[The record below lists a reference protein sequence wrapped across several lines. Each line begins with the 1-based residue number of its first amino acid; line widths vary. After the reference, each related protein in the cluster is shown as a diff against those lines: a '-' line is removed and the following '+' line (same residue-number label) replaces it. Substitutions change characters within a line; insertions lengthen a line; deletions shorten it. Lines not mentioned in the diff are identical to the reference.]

1 MISVIEKYLLRENNI
16 VFIWLTPGNGE
27 LEEQSKANLEDKC
40 PQLSSKTVSE
50 VLSSGFLPGDTVF
63 INWEKVV
70 KKGNKAIT
78 DYERKNLHDRIAE
91 AHRSG
96 LRFVII
102 IDEEHSN
109 DTSKAQNII
118 ESFAAIKQIRM
129 SATAKLRS
137 GSEYYEIEEK
147 EVIKAGII
155 TKAIVIN
162 EGIKNYKI
170 KDLSEYEVLIDLAL
184 EKRSEVRNNYNLIN
198 KKINPL
204 VVIQFPSSSDALI
217 VSVEEYLNKKGINY
231 SNSLLAKWMTGDKD
245 KINLKKED
253 SWDIADINARPI
265 VLLMKQA
272 ISTGWDAPRAK
283 ILVKLR
289 ENMDEDFEIQTLGRI
304 RRMPERIHYGNDLLD
319 CCYLFTLDTKYVESV
334 KQSTDTIFEIKKILL
349 KDKCKNFTLVKES
362 KNQNNGVINTK
373 IAYKAI
379 LKYYFDQYSIS
390 SKPKDNISI
399 ISSKGY
405 VVSDK
410 IINRSKYGIFNTLK
424 EIKND
429 ELHTVNFEFSVNTH
443 KYGFTLMNTVNHI
456 ANTCQIDTTNM
467 STMLKLMFL
476 KDFGTPDKKILSL
489 NKNEYYAFIINNED
503 KLKEDLKS
511 ANSQLAKQMSLQ
523 LQAVTKQFNIPEVEY
538 IKFDPYTRA
547 IEELESS
554 AYENYTEQT
563 LVDGLRSN
571 SEKLFERYCE
581 NNKKIDWVY
590 KNGDS
595 GQQYFSIVYY
605 NSFGKQILFYP
616 DYILKLKNGETYIIE
631 TKGGEYSDGTS
642 KNIDTNVLNKFEAFK
657 LYAKNNNIKWSFVR
671 DLEQK
676 LYFNNTEYVDSLS
689 DKKRWKSIEELFKQ

>member
-1 MISVIEKYLLRENNI
+1 
-16 VFIWLTPGNGE
+16 
-27 LEEQSKANLEDKC
+27 
-40 PQLSSKTVSE
+40 
-50 VLSSGFLPGDTVF
+50 
-63 INWEKVV
+63 
-70 KKGNKAIT
+70 
-78 DYERKNLHDRIAE
+78 
-91 AHRSG
+91 
-96 LRFVII
+96 
-102 IDEEHSN
+102 
-109 DTSKAQNII
+109 
-118 ESFAAIKQIRM
+118 
-129 SATAKLRS
+129 
-137 GSEYYEIEEK
+137 
-147 EVIKAGII
+147 
-155 TKAIVIN
+155 
-162 EGIKNYKI
+162 
-170 KDLSEYEVLIDLAL
+170 
-184 EKRSEVRNNYNLIN
+184 
-198 KKINPL
+198 
-204 VVIQFPSSSDALI
+204 
-217 VSVEEYLNKKGINY
+217 
-231 SNSLLAKWMTGDKD
+231 
-245 KINLKKED
+245 
-253 SWDIADINARPI
+253 
-265 VLLMKQA
+265 
-272 ISTGWDAPRAK
+272 
-283 ILVKLR
+283 
-289 ENMDEDFEIQTLGRI
+289 
-304 RRMPERIHYGNDLLD
+304 
-319 CCYLFTLDTKYVESV
+319 
-334 KQSTDTIFEIKKILL
+334 
-349 KDKCKNFTLVKES
+349 
-362 KNQNNGVINTK
+362 
-373 IAYKAI
+373 
-379 LKYYFDQYSIS
+379 
-390 SKPKDNISI
+390 
-399 ISSKGY
+399 
-405 VVSDK
+405 
-410 IINRSKYGIFNTLK
+410 
-424 EIKND
+424 
-429 ELHTVNFEFSVNTH
+429 
-443 KYGFTLMNTVNHI
+443 
-456 ANTCQIDTTNM
+456 M

-657 LYAKNNNIKWSFVR
+657 LYANNNNIKWSFVR

>member
-217 VSVEEYLNKKGINY
+217 VSVEEYLMGRDITHPLNMTQGRNMATLLSRVNWLLGTLGIKAKVSSGYRPTAINR
-231 SNSLLAKWMTGDKD
+231 SVGGAQDSAHSSCEAVDLIGVQLARDLARNPLL
-245 KINLKKED
+245 LEE
-253 SWDIADINARPI
+253 ADLYLEHPDYTAG
-265 VLLMKQA
+265 K
-272 ISTGWDAPRAK
+272 STGWTHLQSRKPRSGNR
-283 ILVKLR
+283 IL
-289 ENMDEDFEIQTLGRI
+289 
-304 RRMPERIHYGNDLLD
+304 
-319 CCYLFTLDTKYVESV
+319 
-334 KQSTDTIFEIKKILL
+334 
-349 KDKCKNFTLVKES
+349 
-362 KNQNNGVINTK
+362 
-373 IAYKAI
+373 
-379 LKYYFDQYSIS
+379 
-390 SKPKDNISI
+390 
-399 ISSKGY
+399 
-405 VVSDK
+405 
-410 IINRSKYGIFNTLK
+410 
-424 EIKND
+424 
-429 ELHTVNFEFSVNTH
+429 
-443 KYGFTLMNTVNHI
+443 
-456 ANTCQIDTTNM
+456 
-467 STMLKLMFL
+467 
-476 KDFGTPDKKILSL
+476 
-489 NKNEYYAFIINNED
+489 
-503 KLKEDLKS
+503 
-511 ANSQLAKQMSLQ
+511 
-523 LQAVTKQFNIPEVEY
+523 IP
-538 IKFDPYTRA
+538 
-547 IEELESS
+547 
-554 AYENYTEQT
+554 
-563 LVDGLRSN
+563 
-571 SEKLFERYCE
+571 
-581 NNKKIDWVY
+581 
-590 KNGDS
+590 
-595 GQQYFSIVYY
+595 
-605 NSFGKQILFYP
+605 
-616 DYILKLKNGETYIIE
+616 
-631 TKGGEYSDGTS
+631 
-642 KNIDTNVLNKFEAFK
+642 
-657 LYAKNNNIKWSFVR
+657 
-671 DLEQK
+671 
-676 LYFNNTEYVDSLS
+676 
-689 DKKRWKSIEELFKQ
+689 